1 MIYDCLANIENY
13 RGISSHLDTAIQF
26 ITSNDLQTLPLGR
39 TEIDGDNVFVNVMEA
54 YTKPANELLF
64 ETHTQ
69 YLDIQID
76 LDGSELLEVALDHL
90 EETTPYCSE
99 RDIAFYKAAP
109 SSACAL
115 DRSKFIIFMTEE
127 AHKPCIGAVSETP
140 IKKCVFKVAK
150 S

>member
-1 MIYDCLANIENY
+1 MIYDRLTNIENY
-13 RGISSHLDTAIQF
+13 KGISSHLDTAIQF
-26 ITSNDLQTLPLGR
+26 IISNDLQALPLGR

-69 YLDIQID
+69 YMDIQID
-76 LDGSELLEVALDHL
+76 LEGSELLEVALDHL

-109 SSACAL
+109 SSSCSL
-115 DRSKFIIFMTEE
+115 DNSKFIIFMTEE
-127 AHKPCIGAVSETP
+127 AHKPCIGAVNETP
-140 IKKCVFKVAK
+140 IKKCVFKVSK
-150 S
+150 